1 MITRVICIG
10 SGENHVPRRQRAVC
24 HHPAA
29 SRRRQPE
36 LDHIAA
42 HQLQLL
48 VGDGVLKRG
57 PEACP
62 VGRVPAAE
70 IEAAV
75 VDQLRGIFWQPEII
89 VGPRRAARVEQDGVT
104 EDEARA
110 ALIQLDPLWGRAVP
124 GRTGADRAAAGG
136 ADRCWHRWRE
146 PSAAGGGAGR
156 AGARGRVQHEQ
167 ESGMTVLSATA
178 EDLLAFA
185 RGRRFHTILADPPW
199 RFQNRTGQV
208 ASEHPATCSL

>member
-10 SGENHVPRRQRAVC
+10 SGENHVPRCQRAVC

-89 VGPRRAARVEQDGVT
+89 VGTRRAARAEQDGVT

-110 ALIQLDPLWGRAVP
+110 ALIQLDPLWEELFPAEQARIVQLLVERIDVGIDGVSLRLRAEGLAGLVREA
-124 GRTGADRAAAGG
+124 GSSTNRRAA
-136 ADRCWHRWRE
+136 
-146 PSAAGGGAGR
+146 
-156 AGARGRVQHEQ
+156 
-167 ESGMTVLSATA
+167 
-178 EDLLAFA
+178 
-185 RGRRFHTILADPPW
+185 
-199 RFQNRTGQV
+199 
-208 ASEHPATCSL
+208 